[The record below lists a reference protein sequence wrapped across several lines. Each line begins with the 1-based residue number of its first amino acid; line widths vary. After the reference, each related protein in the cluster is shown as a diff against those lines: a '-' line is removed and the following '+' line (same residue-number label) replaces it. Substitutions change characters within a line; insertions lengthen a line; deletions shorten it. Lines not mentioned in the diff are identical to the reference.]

1 VTNRE
6 LAATNRELEAFSY
19 SVSPDLR
26 APLANIDGFS
36 LALEEDYGVAVGAEG
51 KDYIDRVRAACNG
64 WVG

>member
-1 VTNRE
+1 
-6 LAATNRELEAFSY
+6 
-19 SVSPDLR
+19 
-26 APLANIDGFS
+26 LANIDGFS